1 MAIVLACDVGYQV
14 QISGLAV
21 KLKFLNSGTFCFSTI
36 LAVQNGQSKNR
47 PDWESRIMYP
57 DVVAYYLSTICTL
70 PEHLSSPV
78 VFRLLNL

>member
-14 QISGLAV
+14 QISGLGV

-78 VFRLLNL
+78 VFRLLDL